1 MCCEVYQQV
10 NTIYFTVLTY
20 LFIPK
25 CIFLSIN
32 KTQVKDTEQMK
43 ELYKG
48 WRRGLR
54 KKFKDCRST
63 GGAGEV
69 TITASEEMMYSLL
82 QGNKSLVGGYKVCIF
97 GSQP

>member
-1 MCCEVYQQV
+1 M
-10 NTIYFTVLTY
+10 
-20 LFIPK
+20 
-25 CIFLSIN
+25 
-32 KTQVKDTEQMK
+32 KD
-43 ELYKG
+43 LYKG

-82 QGNKSLVGGYKVCIF
+82 QRNKSLIGEYKVGKIII
-97 GSQP
+97 

>member
-1 MCCEVYQQV
+1 
-10 NTIYFTVLTY
+10 
-20 LFIPK
+20 
-25 CIFLSIN
+25 
-32 KTQVKDTEQMK
+32 MK

-82 QGNKSLVGGYKVCIF
+82 QGNKSLVGGYKVF
-97 GSQP
+97 GSYP